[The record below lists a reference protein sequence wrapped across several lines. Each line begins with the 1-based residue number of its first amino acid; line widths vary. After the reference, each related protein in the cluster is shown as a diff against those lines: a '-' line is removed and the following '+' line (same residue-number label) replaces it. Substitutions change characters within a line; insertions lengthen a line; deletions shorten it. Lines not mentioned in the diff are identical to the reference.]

1 MSQSLRG
8 GATTGLHASYAFG
21 LALESYIA
29 TQEIVSIITQKMD
42 NDDLDVTKG
51 CQIVVTI
58 SDDLTTL
65 KLNTT
70 PHTPYTIGRLK
81 LYAGVGV
88 GVVTKEGL
96 RPPKGYPAINPAPL
110 EDIIQTYSRFEPIDR
125 DLYTT
130 ISVIDGEQI
139 ATQTANSKVGVVGG
153 ISILGSTGWVKPI
166 SSSAYLDSIQA
177 EISVALSSGYDEIVL
192 TLGNSSLEYAQKHY
206 HQTQI
211 VEIGNFI
218 YDALH
223 IAADVGFSRAI
234 FVCGIGKAVKVMQ
247 GHSNTHNRFGQIDFI
262 ALKELIESRL
272 SITIDIEQTQT
283 VKGIA
288 GQLGSQSKELYR
300 VVKESSKEQIEEW
313 FPSLGIDVEVVNF
326 K

>member
-1 MSQSLRG
+1 MAQSLRG

-29 TQEIVSIITQKMD
+29 TQERVSIITQKMD
-42 NDDLDVTKG
+42 NDDLDVTKW

-58 SDDLTTL
+58 SDDISTL
-65 KLNTT
+65 EPNTT

-110 EDIIQTYSRFEPIDR
+110 EDITQTYSRFEPIDR
-125 DLYTT
+125 DIYAT

-211 VEIGNFI
+211 VEIGNFV

-223 IAADVGFSRAI
+223 IASDIGFDRAI

-247 GHSNTHNRFGQIDFI
+247 GHPNTHNRFGQIDFI
-262 ALKELIESRL
+262 SLQKQIESRL

-283 VKGIA
+283 VKGIV
-288 GQLGSQSKELYR
+288 GQLGNKIDKFYDIVSKECGIQM
-300 VVKESSKEQIEEW
+300 SKWSPRLKI
-313 FPSLGIDVEVVNF
+313 STKIVR
-326 K
+326 

>member
-1 MSQSLRG
+1 MAQSLRG

-29 TQEIVSIITQKMD
+29 TQERVSIITQKMD

-58 SDDLTTL
+58 SDDITTL

-110 EDIIQTYSRFEPIDR
+110 EDITQTYSRFEPIDR

-223 IAADVGFSRAI
+223 IASDIGFDRAI

-247 GHSNTHNRFGQIDFI
+247 GHPNTHNRFGQIDFI
-262 ALKELIESRL
+262 ALKELIDSQL
-272 SITIDIEQTQT
+272 SITIDIEQTHT
-283 VKGIA
+283 VKGIV
-288 GQLGSQSKELYR
+288 GQLGSNREPFYRWITSK
-300 VVKESSKEQIEEW
+300 VEQQIADWYPNSEYQC
-313 FPSLGIDVEVVNF
+313 IIVR
-326 K
+326 

>member
-1 MSQSLRG
+1 MAQSLRG

-29 TQEIVSIITQKMD
+29 TQERVSIITQKMD

-58 SDDLTTL
+58 SDDITTL
-65 KLNTT
+65 KLNST

-110 EDIIQTYSRFEPIDR
+110 EDITQTYSRFEPIDR

-177 EISVALSSGYDEIVL
+177 EILVALSSGFYEIVL

-211 VEIGNFI
+211 VEIGNFV

-223 IAADVGFSRAI
+223 IASDIGFDRAI

-247 GHSNTHNRFGQIDFI
+247 GHPNTHNRFGQIDFR

-283 VKGIA
+283 VKGIV
-288 GQLGSQSKELYR
+288 GQLGNKIDKFYDIVSKECDIQM
-300 VVKESSKEQIEEW
+300 SKWSPRLKIATK
-313 FPSLGIDVEVVNF
+313 IVR
-326 K
+326 